1 MHRVFA
7 LDVMPDGRVVPV
19 APEDLPDFTK
29 PPEGLSRQVRRQWE
43 RRYRDFRIQYD
54 MPADL
59 AWYSASKLTL
69 GAEWNFR
76 E

>member
-19 APEDLPDFTK
+19 ASEKLPDFTK
-29 PPEGLSRQVRRQWE
+29 PPEGLSRQVRRAWE
-43 RRYRDFRIQYD
+43 RRYRDFRAQYD

-59 AWYSASKLTL
+59 AWYRATQLALCSD
-69 GAEWNFR
+69 
-76 E
+76 